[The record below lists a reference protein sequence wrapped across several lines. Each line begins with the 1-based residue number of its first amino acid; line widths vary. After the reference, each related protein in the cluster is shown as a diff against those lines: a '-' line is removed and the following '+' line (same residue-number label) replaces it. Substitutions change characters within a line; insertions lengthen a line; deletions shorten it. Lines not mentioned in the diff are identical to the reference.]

1 MRKRLII
8 TAAAAFSAVALLT
21 VNQVPRTA
29 TTEDV
34 QAIRRLLPEPR
45 RVPRGFDA
53 EVAFIF
59 HVQDRVLGAS
69 PDEWGI
75 ELNRPREI
83 KDLIIARHGACYDRS
98 RAIETILRFYGFS
111 TRHAS
116 MYSTEA
122 TGSALKSLVTPLNLS
137 HALTEVET
145 SRGWMIVDSR
155 TRWAGL
161 TSDGQPLDLAAI
173 RQNPRRKWH
182 VTVKAELPEIYR
194 APYTWLYGVYS
205 RHGRFFPPYNAIP
218 DVNWPEMAQNL

>member
-1 MRKRLII
+1 
-8 TAAAAFSAVALLT
+8 
-21 VNQVPRTA
+21 
-29 TTEDV
+29 
-34 QAIRRLLPEPR
+34 
-45 RVPRGFDA
+45 
-53 EVAFIF
+53 
-59 HVQDRVLGAS
+59 
-69 PDEWGI
+69 
-75 ELNRPREI
+75 
-83 KDLIIARHGACYDRS
+83 
-98 RAIETILRFYGFS
+98 
-111 TRHAS
+111 